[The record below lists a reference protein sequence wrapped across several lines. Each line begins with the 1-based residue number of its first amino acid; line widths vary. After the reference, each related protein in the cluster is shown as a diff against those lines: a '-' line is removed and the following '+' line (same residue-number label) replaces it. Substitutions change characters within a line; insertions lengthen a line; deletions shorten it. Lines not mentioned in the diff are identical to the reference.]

1 MHKMP
6 KLLPAMCGCI
16 IKELYFRFADQRTTS
31 NNEIITCGS
40 CPDNM
45 YIYVHRT

>member
-6 KLLPAMCGCI
+6 KLCPAMCGCI
-16 IKELYFRFADQRTTS
+16 IKRTLFRFADQRTPS
-31 NNEIITCGS
+31 NNEIITYGS

-45 YIYVHRT
+45 YI